1 MINELVG
8 KGILILI
15 KKLVQ
20 EIKYFV
26 NFLSQFDLN
35 ENKSF
40 TEFNLINVFLMK
52 FYLAIVVSFIDGII
66 FVYKFSK
73 VCY

>member
-1 MINELVG
+1 VINELVG

-66 FVYKFSK
+66 SVYKFSK